1 MFRFANPDYLYLL
14 IIIPFLVAFFVIYR
28 IMRKRNIKAF
38 GNPELLSGLMPD
50 VSIYRPYVKFFLL
63 LTAIILAIFMLA
75 RPQFGAKLETV
86 RQKNIEIMVALD
98 VSNSML
104 AEDVV
109 PNRLERAKQI
119 LLRLIDRLQNDRI
132 GLVVF
137 AGDAF
142 IQLPITAD
150 HVSARMFMSAISTNM
165 VERQGTSIGAAID
178 LSVQSF
184 SSTEG
189 VGRAIIV
196 ITDGENHEDDAVASA
211 RAAAEQGIA
220 VHVVGIGNPNG
231 APIPIPGTSNFMRDR
246 QGNVVI
252 TRLNEQMAKEI
263 AQAGNGIYVR
273 ADNTNAALQII
284 TQEIERMTTSEI
296 ETKRYSEYNEQ
307 FQTLAWIALILLLI
321 ESFILYRKNKLFAKF
336 KLFD

>member
-1 MFRFANPDYLYLL
+1 MFKFANPDYLYLL
-14 IIIPFLVAFFVIYR
+14 IIIPFLVAFFVMYR
-28 IMRKRNIKAF
+28 IMRKRNIKTF
-38 GNPELLSGLMPD
+38 GNPELINQLMPD

-63 LTAIILAIFMLA
+63 LAVIILAIFILA
-75 RPQFGAKLETV
+75 RPQFGSKLETV
-86 RQKNIEIMVALD
+86 KQKNVEIMVALD

-104 AEDVV
+104 AEDVA

-119 LLRLIDRLQNDRI
+119 LLRLVDGLNNDKI

-150 HVSARMFMSAISTNM
+150 HVSAKMFMSAISTNM
-165 VERQGTSIGAAID
+165 VARQGTSIGAAID
-178 LSVQSF
+178 LSARSF

-196 ITDGENHEDDAVASA
+196 ITDGEDHEDNAVEAA
-211 RAAAEQGIA
+211 RMAAEKGIV
-220 VHVVGIGNPNG
+220 VHVIGIGG
-231 APIPIPGTSNFMRDR
+231 TKSVPIPIPGTSNFRRDKD
-246 QGNVVI
+246 GNIVV
-252 TRLNEQMAKEI
+252 TQLNEQMCKEI

-273 ADNTNAALQII
+273 ADNSNTALRII
-284 TQEIERMTTSEI
+284 TQEIEKMSASEI
-296 ETKRYSEYNEQ
+296 ETKVYSEYNEQ
-307 FQTLAWIALILLLI
+307 FQTLAWIALFLLLI
-321 ESFILYRKNKLFAKF
+321 ECFILYRKNKLFAKF